1 MLKPLTMS
9 LGLAFALGL
18 FGVSKAGGYDSNCS
32 TCGLASPQGGV
43 MASGQGGAAPCGAAP
58 CNTGKKCHFTIK
70 IPKLSCHLPKLC
82 HQTSYEWVLKKKHN
96 FSFAHQPKGCNTC
109 ASPVYGS
116 GQGGAAPSAQA
127 AGSPQIYGAGQ
138 HAYSAAKP
146 ATTIAA
152 MPAEMTPAMGSEE
165 VPPAPEVR
173 ETSASG
179 LLLPTPSGN

>member
-9 LGLAFALGL
+9 LGLAFALGVC
-18 FGVSKAGGYDSNCS
+18 GVSKAGGYDSNCS
-32 TCGLASPQGGV
+32 TCGLASPQGV
-43 MASGQGGAAPCGAAP
+43 MPSGQGAAPCE
-58 CNTGKKCHFTIK
+58 TGKKCHFTIK
-70 IPKLSCHLPKLC
+70 LPKLSCHLPKMN
-82 HQTSYEWVLKKKHN
+82 HEVSYEWVLKKKHH
-96 FSFAHQPKGCNTC
+96 FSFCKKPKTGCDTC
-109 ASPVYGS
+109 GSVYPT
-116 GQGGAAPSAQA
+116 GQAAPSAQA
-127 AGSPQIYGAGQ
+127 AGSPQVYGAGQ
-138 HAYSAAKP
+138 HAYTGLKP